1 MKTFVLLLVHQQGA
15 LFFGSTYA
23 KRRLLTSSGNG
34 VGYTDASLGR
44 GGTRLALR
52 IRDIIYVTPKEKL
65 TPDNQRDNQEVSLVK
80 KYPEPGS
87 NRHGSESTGV

>member
-23 KRRLLTSSGNG
+23 KRRLLTCSGNG
-34 VGYTDASLGR
+34 VGHRRLLGR